1 MKNTWFVTG
10 TDTGAGKTVFSVVW
24 TRFLVEQGG
33 EVIAVKPVCSGGR
46 EDAEALL
53 KVQRNGLQLD
63 DINPWHFLDPVS
75 PQLAARRADRKINLA
90 EVVEYLSPLQE
101 GSGDLVIEGAG
112 GLLSPLGE
120 DFDNRDLLIA
130 LGARALV
137 ICPNR
142 LGAINQARLVW
153 ESLPPSLRL
162 SSALI
167 LNGFPGEDASTP
179 TNREGLTR
187 YIPGEQIFLLP
198 QTLERLKEPLP
209 AVLAELHHW
218 TKRREVSRSG

>member
-10 TDTGAGKTVFSVVW
+10 TDTGAGKTVFSVLW
-24 TRFLVEQGG
+24 TRFLVERGG
-33 EVIAVKPVCSGGR
+33 RVIAVKPVCSGGR

-53 KVQRNGLQLD
+53 EVQRNGLQLD
-63 DINPWHFLDPVS
+63 DINPWHFPEPVS
-75 PQLAARRADRKINLA
+75 PQLAARRVGRKMNLA
-90 EVVEYLSPLQE
+90 EVMEYLAPLQE

-120 DFDNRDLLIA
+120 DFDNRDLLMA

-137 ICPNR
+137 LCPNR

-153 ESLPPSLRL
+153 ESLPPSLRP

-179 TNREGLTR
+179 TNREGVTR
-187 YIPGEQIFLLP
+187 YIPGENIFFLP
-198 QTLERLKEPLP
+198 RQEDALRSHLPL
-209 AVLAELHHW
+209 VLADLHHW
-218 TKRREVSRSG
+218 ATRKE

>member
-1 MKNTWFVTG
+1 M
-10 TDTGAGKTVFSVVW
+10 
-24 TRFLVEQGG
+24 
-33 EVIAVKPVCSGGR
+33 AVKPVCSGGR

-53 KVQRNGLQLD
+53 KVQRNGMQLD
-63 DINPWHFLDPVS
+63 AINPWHFPDPVS
-75 PQLAARRADRKINLA
+75 PQLAARRVGRKVNLA
-90 EVVEYLSPLQE
+90 EVVEYLAPLQG

-153 ESLPPSLRL
+153 ESLPPSLRPL
-162 SSALI
+162 STLI
-167 LNGFPGEDASTP
+167 LNGFPGEDASAP
-179 TNREGLTR
+179 TNREVLTR

-198 QTLERLKEPLP
+198 QTLERLREPLP
-209 AVLAELHHW
+209 AVLGNLHQW
-218 TKRREVSRSG
+218 ATGREVSPSG